1 MSPRLLHVIYIYL
14 LNEFILFY
22 INRIEDWISWLLK
35 YRDKWTIYILL
46 EKKLCLNKKP
56 NSWDSLY
63 ATLNFQCLVFE
74 YREEKRLIL
83 FYASHAVR
91 TNYLQA
97 TTFFNNQLVIVS
109 LPLTIINGIHYSL
122 IVIDRILSFDRQYC
136 HYLHFSTNNFL

>member
-1 MSPRLLHVIYIYL
+1 MSPRLLHVIYIFYSMNLYYFTSIVLETGFPDCLNIVTIEPYL
-14 LNEFILFY
+14 FF
-22 INRIEDWISWLLK
+22 W
-35 YRDKWTIYILL
+35 
-46 EKKLCLNKKP
+46 KKLCLNKKL
-56 NSWDSLY
+56 NSWYSLY

-83 FYASHAVR
+83 FYASHALR

-122 IVIDRILSFDRQYC
+122 IVIDRILSFDCPYC